1 MSRLLCCKFVSL
13 IEANS
18 NSNSNPNSNSDSNSN
33 SNSNSNSD
41 SDPDSDPDSNPINQ
55 WTYLISSKDI
65 SYFMVR
71 HISLRWLPTIPENVS
86 F

>member
-18 NSNSNPNSNSDSNSN
+18 NSNSNPNSNSDSDSN
-33 SNSNSNSD
+33 SNSNS
-41 SDPDSDPDSNPINQ
+41 DSDPDSNPINQ

-65 SYFMVR
+65 SYFIVR
-71 HISLRWLPTIPENVS
+71 HISLRWLPTIPKNVT